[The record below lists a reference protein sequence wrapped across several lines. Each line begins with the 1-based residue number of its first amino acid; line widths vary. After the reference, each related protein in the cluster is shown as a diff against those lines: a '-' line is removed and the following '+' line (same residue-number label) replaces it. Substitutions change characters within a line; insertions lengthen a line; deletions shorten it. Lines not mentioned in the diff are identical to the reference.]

1 MVVKPGD
8 NGDSGKASKR
18 QANPASLLKAV
29 FICATIL
36 LLLDAII
43 LARSLSL
50 FYFPGELDEFGMAQR
65 GGFGVAHQL
74 KRFAKQVGA
83 LEHPEVQ
90 EVLTRLD
97 AALGLAASPAEVA
110 RALSVEARE
119 AQEVIAFAAGDTT
132 GSRSRQVDG
141 TRVKEQIQELQEEV
155 RVFREELEKLS
166 RVSGYAEISGPGII
180 VYAYDAP
187 DGFRSSEIIHDKDVR
202 DIVNL
207 LFWSG
212 AKGVE
217 VGGRRIIAQSSI
229 RCAGP
234 ILLVNHRPVAVNPVV
249 IRAVGDPDAL
259 AGSLF
264 ELNHKMSADG
274 KRLEAESL
282 EMITLPAYTR
292 GYDSEP

>member
-18 QANPASLLKAV
+18 QANPASLLKAA
-29 FICATIL
+29 FICGQSFSFSTL
-36 LLLDAII
+36 LYWREAYPCL
-43 LARSLSL
+43 
-50 FYFPGELDEFGMAQR
+50 FPGELDEFGMAR

-74 KRFAKQVGA
+74 KSFAKQVGA

-180 VYAYDAP
+180 VYAP
-187 DGFRSSEIIHDKDVR
+187 
-202 DIVNL
+202 
-207 LFWSG
+207 
-212 AKGVE
+212 
-217 VGGRRIIAQSSI
+217 
-229 RCAGP
+229 
-234 ILLVNHRPVAVNPVV
+234 
-249 IRAVGDPDAL
+249 
-259 AGSLF
+259 
-264 ELNHKMSADG
+264 
-274 KRLEAESL
+274 
-282 EMITLPAYTR
+282 
-292 GYDSEP
+292 